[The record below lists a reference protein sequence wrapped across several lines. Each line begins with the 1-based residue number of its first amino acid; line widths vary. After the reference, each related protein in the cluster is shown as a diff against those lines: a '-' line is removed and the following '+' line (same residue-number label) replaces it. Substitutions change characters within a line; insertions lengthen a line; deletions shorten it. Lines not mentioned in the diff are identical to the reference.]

1 MTEIEGDLAH
11 SDPGDE
17 SATAAEEGTLS
28 AGEAGDAVDSS
39 LLDQTQHETEVII
52 GEIPD
57 AHDPVRLLWTARCS
71 FAGHDLLGHFD
82 TRAEAEQAG
91 VEHLQRMH

>member
-1 MTEIEGDLAH
+1 MTEIERDLAG
-11 SDPGDE
+11 SDPGSDP
-17 SATAAEEGTLS
+17 ATAAEEGMLS

-57 AHDPVRLLWTARCS
+57 AHDPIRLLWTARCS

-82 TRAEAEQAG
+82 TRAEAEQAR